1 MERLI
6 NINQDTID
14 ELDNYLSLP
23 KPPGLILQGVPG
35 LGKEQAAKYAAGR
48 LLNCSPGDLP
58 LSPDYYETA
67 AADPLKVEDMELLIE
82 KSRRCSIGG
91 RKLFLVNQAHSITR
105 RAQNRLL
112 KLLEDRAETNILIL
126 ISEENRLLDT
136 IKSRCYMISFHPLNE
151 KDMKQYLTGCNIR
164 NEYLDFTCYLT
175 ENAPF
180 SFSSRKKEVEDY
192 ISCYQQICK
201 ITMREDL
208 LFILHTIKEKSDSD
222 FYTIHAD
229 NPKWNIR
236 LLLYPFY
243 KYTLNRCAGCREK
256 NHFPDA
262 FYSRKQAMKI
272 LLHGMEHLS
281 MAQMSYTKND
291 YFNLI
296 RFIIEVNG

>member
-1 MERLI
+1 M
-6 NINQDTID
+6 
-14 ELDNYLSLP
+14 
-23 KPPGLILQGVPG
+23 
-35 LGKEQAAKYAAGR
+35 
-48 LLNCSPGDLP
+48 
-58 LSPDYYETA
+58 
-67 AADPLKVEDMELLIE
+67 
-82 KSRRCSIGG
+82 
-91 RKLFLVNQAHSITR
+91 
-105 RAQNRLL
+105 
-112 KLLEDRAETNILIL
+112 
-126 ISEENRLLDT
+126 
-136 IKSRCYMISFHPLNE
+136 
-151 KDMKQYLTGCNIR
+151 
-164 NEYLDFTCYLT
+164 
-175 ENAPF
+175 
-180 SFSSRKKEVEDY
+180 EDY

>member
-6 NINQDTID
+6 NINQDTLD

-58 LSPDYYETA
+58 QNPDYYETA

-136 IKSRCYMISFHPLNE
+136 IKSRCYMVSFHPLNE

-164 NEYLDFTCYLT
+164 NGLHLLSDGKCALFLFFPEKRSGRLYIMLSANMQNH
-175 ENAPF
+175 NA
-180 SFSSRKKEVEDY
+180 
-192 ISCYQQICK
+192 
-201 ITMREDL
+201 
-208 LFILHTIKEKSDSD
+208 
-222 FYTIHAD
+222 
-229 NPKWNIR
+229 
-236 LLLYPFY
+236 
-243 KYTLNRCAGCREK
+243 
-256 NHFPDA
+256 
-262 FYSRKQAMKI
+262 
-272 LLHGMEHLS
+272 
-281 MAQMSYTKND
+281 
-291 YFNLI
+291 
-296 RFIIEVNG
+296 